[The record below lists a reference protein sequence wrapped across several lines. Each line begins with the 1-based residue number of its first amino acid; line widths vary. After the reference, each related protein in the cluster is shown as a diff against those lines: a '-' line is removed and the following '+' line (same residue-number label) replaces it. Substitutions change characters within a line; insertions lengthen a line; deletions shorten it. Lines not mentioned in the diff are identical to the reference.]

1 MSIVPNYV
9 PRDSKTINI
18 FLTVNDGEKALRF
31 YNEAFGA
38 EITQK
43 LVDPNGII
51 QYAEFKID
59 DTIIMLYEDKSF
71 SDPRGLTLQIYT
83 GDVEGLYESA
93 IKAGAESISEIEMQF
108 YGDRAGKIADPF
120 GYEWLL
126 ATRVETISPNE
137 LKARFNNLY
146 V

>member
-31 YNEAFGA
+31 YNNAFGA

-51 QYAEFKID
+51 QYAEIKIE
-59 DTIIMLYEDKSF
+59 DTVIMLYEDKNF
-71 SDPRGLTLQIYT
+71 SNPKGVTIQMYT

-93 IKAGAESISEIEMQF
+93 IMAGAEEVSKVEMQF
-108 YGDRAGKIADPF
+108 YGDRAGKIRDPF

-126 ATRVETISPNE
+126 ATRVETLAPHE
-137 LKARFNNLY
+137 LKERFNALY
-146 V
+146 N

>member
-31 YNEAFGA
+31 YNNAFGA

-51 QYAEFKID
+51 QYAEIKIE
-59 DTIIMLYEDKSF
+59 DTVIMLYEDKNF
-71 SDPRGLTLQIYT
+71 SNPKGVTIQMYT

-93 IKAGAESISEIEMQF
+93 IMAGAEEVSKVEMQF
-108 YGDRAGKIADPF
+108 YGDRAGKIRDPF

-126 ATRVETISPNE
+126 ATRVETLAPNE
-137 LKARFNNLY
+137 LKERFNALY
-146 V
+146 N